1 MSWVHGWRGC
11 WGVNT
16 ESRTCIDVEEHP
28 FNSKT
33 SYSHCLMPVE
43 AKVSKMSPLLR
54 NFKLGTSLVVQWLR
68 LCLSLQGVQVSPTQG
83 FGEVRSHM
91 PWGQKTPNRKQ
102 KQYCNK
108 FSVDFKRVYIF
119 KKS

>member
-1 MSWVHGWRGC
+1 M
-11 WGVNT
+11 NT